1 MIRISGATWHEKSLI
16 KKVEKATFAHLSQSD
31 FFVID
36 MTIVDEETIK
46 ALNSSA
52 RGVDKVTDVLSFPCF
67 DKLDLPIEKDA
78 FSFDDYDEDGK
89 RILLGSIMICRK
101 RAEEQAAEYGHSV
114 DREIGFLA
122 CHGFLHILGFDHIDP
137 EDEEVM
143 TKHQREIM
151 QAVGLNR

>member
-1 MIRISGATWHEKSLI
+1 MIRISGATLKEKHLI
-16 KKVEKATFAHLSQSD
+16 KRVEKATFRHLNQPD

-46 ALNSSA
+46 ALNADS

-67 DKLDLPIEKDA
+67 DSLRLPVKEDD
-78 FSFDDYDEDGK
+78 FSFDDYDGK
-89 RILLGSIMICRK
+89 RVLLGSIMICRK
-101 RAEEQAAEYGHSV
+101 RAIEQAQEYGHSV

-122 CHGFLHILGFDHIDP
+122 CHGFLHILGFDHIEP

-143 TKHQREIM
+143 TAHQRAIM
-151 QAVGLNR
+151 DAVGLKRE